1 MNILGESEQT
11 NKQTKTTME
20 SMVEL
25 TLRNPLRLLDYGIAM
40 TRVYAEQM
48 PGVENEVF
56 AQLWRAL
63 LRLQRCKCRHCYVPQ
78 QAALAFWWMCTHHGG
93 AQKMVQ
99 AMEPPGSVWRQD
111 DNVDVLFK
119 FVAAHVLSI
128 KNSPIT
134 RYTAL
139 SASAVFHTSM
149 FLALERPSAYW
160 LRIMAHDGQEATEK
174 KTKEEKVELIRRFG
188 QPISDPP
195 KVDPQFQYLSAGCWW
210 VEKSRK
216 KAGSGGAP
224 NSRNGGGAG
233 GGAKKGKKKR
243 GGGGDSDLDDDR
255 SDGSQ
260 SLEDLI
266 EQLDEQDRRRR
277 EDQSESD
284 AEDNDNSDD
293 DDAINHSDADD
304 DDNDNDDDDEEEE
317 DMLCMDDGTVI

>member
-1 MNILGESEQT
+1 
-11 NKQTKTTME
+11 ME

-99 AMEPPGSVWRQD
+99 AMEPAQSPWRQD

-149 FLALERPSAYW
+149 FLALERPTQYW

-188 QPISDPP
+188 QPIADPP

-216 KAGSGGAP
+216 KAGSGGGAS
-224 NSRNGGGAG
+224 NNKNAGKAG
-233 GGAKKGKKKR
+233 GSGSKKGKKKR
-243 GGGGDSDLDDDR
+243 GGGGDSDLDDR

-293 DDAINHSDADD
+293 DNDAINQSDEDGDDDDDDD
-304 DDNDNDDDDEEEE
+304 DDNDEEEE